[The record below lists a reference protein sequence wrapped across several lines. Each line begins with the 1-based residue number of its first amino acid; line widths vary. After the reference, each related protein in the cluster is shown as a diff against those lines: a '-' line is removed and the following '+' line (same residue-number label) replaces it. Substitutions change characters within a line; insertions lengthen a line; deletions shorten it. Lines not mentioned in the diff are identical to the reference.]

1 MEGERQRLQRR
12 HRGCAAWKV
21 IANYAPNDVARTGV
35 APLRSAISC
44 RASFRHAIEA
54 ERPGPTGSLHECAAT
69 GVRGVPKFAQNQ
81 SVSLT
86 TKGRRRRSE
95 SC

>member
-44 RASFRHAIEA
+44 RAFFPPRD
-54 ERPGPTGSLHECAAT
+54 
-69 GVRGVPKFAQNQ
+69 
-81 SVSLT
+81 
-86 TKGRRRRSE
+86 RS
-95 SC
+95 